1 MRPTRVRLAV
11 TAIAFAGWI
20 AFLAYLALT
29 TTHPV
34 VLSRPQFLAADAYV
48 LAELKAGNDDAPAAT
63 VEIRKVFWS
72 AGNPPKGAITVANL
86 PELRRKREPKDPD
99 HGWDGPGEY
108 VLALTRGRG
117 NRDDLYQITP
127 IPRSPSF
134 QGPQQGRIYP
144 ASPRV
149 LRQLEALQ
157 AEWNRR

>member
-1 MRPTRVRLAV
+1 MRPSRARLTV
-11 TAIAFAGWI
+11 TAVVFAGWI

-34 VLSRPQFLAADAYV
+34 VLSRPQFLAADTCV
-48 LAELKAGNDDAPAAT
+48 LAELKAGDDGAPAAA
-63 VEIRKVFWS
+63 VEVRKVFWS

-86 PELRRKREPKDPD
+86 PELRRKGDSKDPD

-108 VLALTRGRG
+108 VLALTRVRG
-117 NRDDLYQITP
+117 NPDNLYRITP

-134 QGPQQGRIYP
+134 WGPQQGRIYP

-157 AEWNRR
+157 AGWNRR